1 MKKIISL
8 VCFFICF
15 DSSASLFGDRQ
26 AVEKVFKTIYL
37 ECEGTKA
44 SLSSKGVGVLTAAK
58 MRIMMKDTWR
68 KPGYITSIA
77 LTANARVNLHD
88 VRLFNKFIQFETKRF
103 QGGRK
108 TLGAIDRET
117 GEINWTAKK
126 RFEFNGVCE
135 AVEPWSPDNSLDK
148 EFKLPEDKKKF

>member
-8 VCFFICF
+8 TFIFLCL
-15 DSSASLFGDRQ
+15 DISASIFGERRSI
-26 AVEKVFKTIYL
+26 EKDFETIYL

-44 SLSSKGVGVLTAAK
+44 SLSSKATGVLTAAK
-58 MRIMMKDTWR
+58 MRIMMRDSWR
-68 KPGYITSIA
+68 EGYITSIA
-77 LTANARVNLHD
+77 LTANKRVNLHD
-88 VRLFNKFIQFETKRF
+88 VKLFDNFIQFKTKRF
-103 QGGRK
+103 QGSRK

-135 AVEPWSPDNSLDK
+135 AVEPWSPDDSLDK
-148 EFKLPEDKKKF
+148 EFKLPKDKKKF